1 MTFFTFAQYER
12 LISFFASVLYDPLV
26 QDSQWDSLA
35 CTTRSGRVWVKGQ
48 RLCLSDHRLAAKWAW
63 SQTQPQNTPHSS
75 HASQFYGGQHMHI
88 IYAHLSNQAFS
99 PGTCTINRLLG
110 LLSPDPKKKRPLCAA
125 RASGCI
131 SNKGFEWHSSGGE
144 HLFVLDSFAEAAF
157 KKKQQISTAQAFSF

>member
-99 PGTCTINRLLG
+99 PGTCTIDRLLG
-110 LLSPDPKKKRPLCAA
+110 LLSPDPKKKKGRCVLPELLGAFPTKALNDTALEESISLCSIHLQRQPLKKN
-125 RASGCI
+125 
-131 SNKGFEWHSSGGE
+131 NK
-144 HLFVLDSFAEAAF
+144 
-157 KKKQQISTAQAFSF
+157 